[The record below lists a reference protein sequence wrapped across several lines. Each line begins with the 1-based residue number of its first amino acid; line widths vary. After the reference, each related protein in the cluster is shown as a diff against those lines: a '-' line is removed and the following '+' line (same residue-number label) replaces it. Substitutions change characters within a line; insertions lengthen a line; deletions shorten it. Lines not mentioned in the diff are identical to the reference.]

1 MRKWIVMFLAFLCF
15 TLGFSTVW
23 ASQVVDE
30 SDVLTAEQET
40 ELNNSLSE
48 FTSWSRQEMDILIL
62 PEDTASAKVRVKECA
77 LRYYIKFQIIRKDSD
92 IICASAAGVVKMSV
106 RSIFPI
112 SNVFRN

>member
-40 ELNNSLSE
+40 ELNNSLSGN
-48 FTSWSRQEMDILIL
+48 LH
-62 PEDTASAKVRVKECA
+62 PGAG
-77 LRYYIKFQIIRKDSD
+77 RKW
-92 IICASAAGVVKMSV
+92 
-106 RSIFPI
+106 I
-112 SNVFRN
+112 SSYCRTYPGEKA